1 MWWRMKSTWMT
12 IASPARFYLDDKFCC
27 QGQGHPG
34 RAGSTRRS
42 VTVLLAVY
50 RCVALA
56 LTGTLSSIEPLKRLE
71 VVLLADNSLQGNLP
85 RFEGWNWLH

>member
-1 MWWRMKSTWMT
+1 MWWRRKSTWMT

-50 RCVALA
+50 RCVSVPVREYADRNSFEYR
-56 LTGTLSSIEPLKRLE
+56 GTQTLGGRASC
-71 VVLLADNSLQGNLP
+71 G
-85 RFEGWNWLH
+85 

>member
-50 RCVALA
+50 RCASAQAHSERCPCPV
-56 LTGTLSSIEPLKRLE
+56 IC
-71 VVLLADNSLQGNLP
+71 
-85 RFEGWNWLH
+85 